1 MFPRVLLVC
10 LAHTLLF
17 QLARS
22 SQCSDLNLTPGS
34 INDDDRY
41 SIRAEKMQSSNLVYV
56 SLTVK
61 QTANVAS
68 WFLMGASDSTNLIG
82 SWQPF
87 ASTDG
92 QVIDCSPSSD
102 VLGDGTDQ
110 QSMDQAVSNKNSINK
125 PINQSIFT
133 FYWMAPPAFN
143 RSVTFVAT
151 IFVQASA
158 NALPSLQYTQ
168 SIPLAIETSPGR
180 QRYLDVNRSKLFST
194 SIELPRIRISS
205 FSAFCNSSPCLN
217 GGTCLYD
224 DQYSSCRCQPPWNG
238 VFCNLR
244 ELQLSE
250 NLSSSTSFE

>member
-10 LAHTLLF
+10 LAQALLV

-34 INDDDRY
+34 TNDDGNY
-41 SIRAEKMQSSNLVYV
+41 FIRTEKMQSSNLVYV

-61 QTANVAS
+61 ETAPKAS
-68 WFLMGASDSTNLIG
+68 WFLMGASDSTSLIG

-92 QVIDCSPSSD
+92 EVIDCSSSSHALED
-102 VLGDGTDQ
+102 DTAQ
-110 QSMDQAVSNKNSINK
+110 RSMDQAVSNKNSIDRSAT
-125 PINQSIFT
+125 QSIFT

-151 IFVQASA
+151 IFVQTSA
-158 NALPSLQYTQ
+158 NELPSLQYIQ
-168 SIPLAIETSPGR
+168 SIPLAIESSPGR
-180 QRYLDVNRSKLFST
+180 QRYLDVNRSKLFAT
-194 SIELPRIRISS
+194 SIEFSRLRIST

-217 GGTCLYD
+217 GGTCLFD
-224 DQYSSCRCQPPWNG
+224 EQFSSCRCQPPWNG

-244 ELQLSE
+244 E
-250 NLSSSTSFE
+250 